1 METAATEPLS
11 SRYRPPGVLEFRI
24 LGPLEVGANGAVRL
38 GGPKQRATLAI
49 LLLNANRVVSVER
62 LADDLYW
69 GTPPVTAVT
78 QVQRQISELRKALD
92 SASTIETRSPGYVIH
107 LAPEQLDLNRFERL
121 AARAA
126 HALEKGEAQSAA
138 ELFRQALALSRGPPL
153 ADLAHEPFVQTAVA
167 RLEEIQLAALEHR
180 IEADLTLGRHLELV
194 GELEGLVVQ
203 NPLRER
209 FRAQLMLALYRSAR
223 QAEALDVY
231 RETRDALVR
240 EFGIEP
246 SPALRELERAILVQ
260 DPSLDP
266 DPGRTAASAEPDRAL
281 LVLPSSD
288 DRVQSLLTIAEP
300 LGRLPARELIVARL
314 LLEETK
320 LGGAA
325 SSLNE
330 LRASLAV
337 ASRTAAFTTR
347 DTAREAVRLAT
358 NYDVELVLLDAP
370 PGVDGAELPEELAAI
385 LNRSPADVGVL
396 SGASIEWRRGV
407 GIFVPFGGGEHDWAA
422 LELGAWLASAARAPL
437 RLVGARA
444 DVHGGRRD
452 ASRLLADAALAV
464 QRVVG
469 IPSEPLLADPT
480 EEALVE
486 AVEPAT
492 AIVVGVSPRWR
503 RDGIGAMRRAL
514 VRAAR
519 PPTVL
524 VHRGPRPGGLAPH
537 ESRTR
542 FSWSLEA

>member
-1 METAATEPLS
+1 
-11 SRYRPPGVLEFRI
+11 VLEFRI
-24 LGPLEVGANGAVRL
+24 LGPLEVAQNGAVRL

-49 LLLNANRVVSVER
+49 LLLNANRVVSVDR

-69 GTPPVTAVT
+69 GAPPVTAVT

-92 SASTIETRSPGYVIH
+92 SASAIETRSPGYVIH

-121 AARAA
+121 AARAT
-126 HALEKGEAQSAA
+126 HALAQGEPQSAA
-138 ELFRQALALSRGPPL
+138 DLLRQALALWRGPPL
-153 ADLAHEPFVQTAVA
+153 ADLAHEPFAQASIE
-167 RLEEIQLAALEHR
+167 RLEEIQLVALEHR
-180 IEADLTLGRHLELV
+180 IDAELSLGLHAELV
-194 GELEGLVVQ
+194 GELEALVVQ
-203 NPLRER
+203 HPLRER
-209 FRAQLMLALYRSAR
+209 FRAQLMLALYRSGR

-231 RETRDALVR
+231 RETRNALVD

-246 SPALRELERAILVQ
+246 SRALHELERAILAQ
-260 DPSLDP
+260 DPSLDAH
-266 DPGRTAASAEPDRAL
+266 PGRAVSSAEADRAL

-288 DRVQSLLTIAEP
+288 DRAESLLAIAEP
-300 LGRLPARELIVARL
+300 LGRLPARELIIARL
-314 LLEETK
+314 LPDESE

-325 SSLNE
+325 SALNE

-347 DTAREAVRLAT
+347 DPAHEVARLTTIYA
-358 NYDVELVLLDAP
+358 VELVVLDAP
-370 PGVDGAELPEELAAI
+370 PGLDATELPGDLAAI
-385 LNRSPADVGVL
+385 LEHSPADVGVL
-396 SGASIEWRRGV
+396 TGAKIDWSDGL

-437 RLVGARA
+437 RLLGASA
-444 DVHGGRRD
+444 DVRRGRRD

-469 IPSEPLLADPT
+469 VPSEPLLADPT
-480 EEALVE
+480 EDALVE

-492 AIVVGVSPRWR
+492 VVVVGVSPRWR

-524 VHRGPRPGGLAPH
+524 VHRGPRPGGLAPS

-542 FSWSLEA
+542 FSWSLEG

>member
-1 METAATEPLS
+1 
-11 SRYRPPGVLEFRI
+11 VLEFRI
-24 LGPLEVGANGAVRL
+24 LGPLEVAENGAVRL

-78 QVQRQISELRKALD
+78 QVQRQISELRKALEA
-92 SASTIETRSPGYVIH
+92 SAIETRAPGYVLH

-121 AARAA
+121 AARATE
-126 HALEKGEAQSAA
+126 ALARGEAESAA
-138 ELFRQALALSRGPPL
+138 DLLRQALALWRGPPL
-153 ADLAHEPFVQTAVA
+153 ADLAHEPFAQTSIE
-167 RLEEIQLAALEHR
+167 RLEEIQVAALEHR
-180 IEADLTLGRHLELV
+180 IEADLTLGRHAELV
-194 GELEGLVVQ
+194 GELEALVADH
-203 NPLRER
+203 PLQER
-209 FRAQLMLALYRSAR
+209 FRAQLMLALYRSGR

-231 RETRDALVR
+231 RSTREALVD

-260 DPSLDP
+260 DPLLEP
-266 DPGRTAASAEPDRAL
+266 DAARTAGSAEPDHAL

-288 DRVQSLLTIAEP
+288 DRVESLLAVAEP

-314 LLEETK
+314 LPEETE
-320 LGGAA
+320 LRGAA
-325 SSLNE
+325 SALNE
-330 LRASLAV
+330 LRASLTV

-347 DTAREAVRLAT
+347 DPAHEAVRLAT

-370 PGVDGAELPEELAAI
+370 PGLDGTELPDELAAI
-385 LNRSPADVGVL
+385 LERSPADVGVL
-396 SGASIEWRRGV
+396 SGAEIDWGEGL
-407 GIFVPFGGGEHDWAA
+407 GIFVPFGGGEHDWGA
-422 LELGAWLASAARAPL
+422 LELGAGLASAARAPL
-437 RLVGARA
+437 RLVGASA
-444 DVHGGRRD
+444 EVQTGRRD

-469 IPSEPLLADPT
+469 VPSEPLLADPT

-492 AIVVGVSPRWR
+492 VVVVGVSPRWR

-524 VHRGPRPGGLAPH
+524 VHRGPRPGGLAPR

-542 FSWSLEA
+542 FSWSLEG